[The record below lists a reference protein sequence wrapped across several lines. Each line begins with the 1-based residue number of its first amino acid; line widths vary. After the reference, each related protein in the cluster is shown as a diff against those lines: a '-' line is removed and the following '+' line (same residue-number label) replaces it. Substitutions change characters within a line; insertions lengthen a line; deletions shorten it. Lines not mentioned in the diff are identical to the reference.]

1 MRYATPAPLP
11 YPTLCLVTEVDPGG
25 EEALLT
31 KVAAAVEG
39 GVDIV
44 QLRAKELPAAQLLKL
59 GLSIRQHIKGKAMLF
74 VNDRVDVAL
83 AVGAEGVQLGE
94 DAMSV
99 EAVRCIA
106 GDSLLVGRS
115 IHSVEGAIEAEVQG
129 ADFLVIGTVFAT
141 GSKPELEPAGPKLL
155 GDVGKVTKIPFLAI
169 GGVNTANVAQVLEYG
184 AHGAAVISAILASP
198 DAAQAAQ
205 GLKQVMKDAAGR
217 KMLSSN

>member
-11 YPTLCLVTEVDPGG
+11 YPTLCLVTEIGPGG
-25 EEALLT
+25 EEVLLA

-44 QLRAKELPAAQLLKL
+44 QLRAKELPAGRLLDL
-59 GLSIRQHIKGKAMLF
+59 GLSIRQRIKGNARLF

-83 AVGAEGVQLGE
+83 ALEAEGVQLGE
-94 DAMSV
+94 DAMPV
-99 EAVRCIA
+99 EAVRRIA
-106 GDSLLVGRS
+106 GGSLLVGRS
-115 IHSVEGAIEAEVQG
+115 VHSVERAIEAEAQG

-141 GSKPELEPAGPKLL
+141 GSKPELEPTGPELL
-155 GDVGKVTKIPFLAI
+155 RDVGKVTKIPFLAI

-184 AHGAAVISAILASP
+184 AHGVAVISAILASS

-205 GLKQVMKDAAGR
+205 GLKQAMKDAAGR
-217 KMLSSN
+217 KMLSSK